1 MKLQSLKVKI
11 GIGADE
17 PYYVH
22 TNVLVPIEGNY
33 YYLPTSYTNPIK
45 CKLINY
51 RTYGSVDNIIR
62 VMAVI
67 DIGKFTGSP
76 NSITLKEISPHL
88 LFSTKDQAAQ
98 YYLDNK
104 KELNF
109 DYLNIKKV

>member
-1 MKLQSLKVKI
+1 MKLQNLKVKI
-11 GIGADE
+11 GVWANE
-17 PYYVH
+17 PYYVD
-22 TNVLVPIEGNY
+22 TNILVSIEGN

-45 CKLINY
+45 CKLIDY

-109 DYLNIKKV
+109 DF